1 MSIIPIDVAKSHLRV
16 DGDDDDSEIAWKL
29 AAAEE
34 SAASYLNRNL
44 YADQAS
50 FDVAIQSMPAVYSA
64 ALAGHRAA
72 IESARSVPDLDER
85 QMALL
90 AANERFS
97 MAKLECIRTHQGL
110 VINYEVT
117 AAVLLTLGHLWA
129 NREGVVVGLSVTDL
143 PQGSISLLRPHRIG
157 VGL

>member
-1 MSIIPIDVAKSHLRV
+1 MSIIGIDVAKSHLRI
-16 DGDDDDSEIAWKL
+16 DGNGDDSEIALKL
-29 AAAEE
+29 AAAEQ

-44 YADQAS
+44 YADQVA
-50 FDVAIQSMPAVYSA
+50 FDAAIQSMPAVYSA

-72 IESARSVPDLDER
+72 IESARSVADFDER

-90 AANERFS
+90 AANERFC
-97 MAKLECIRTHQGL
+97 MAKLESIRTHRGL
-110 VINYEVT
+110 VINYEVK

-157 VGL
+157 AGL